1 MKNTIEKLIICIAIP
16 LAVGALAALLI
27 KDSIPL
33 YAAMPKPPLAPPG
46 WLFPIVWTILYILM
60 GISSYLIFISDSP
73 YRQNALILYGL
84 QLVLNFIWPLIFFN
98 MQNYLVALIV
108 LVLLWIA
115 VFKMI
120 QKFYTISPVAAKL
133 QIPYL
138 IWLTFAAYLNL
149 AIYLA

>member
-1 MKNTIEKLIICIAIP
+1 MKVNIKTLIICIAIP
-16 LAVGALAALLI
+16 LAVGALAAFLI

-33 YAAMPKPPLAPPG
+33 YAALPKP
-46 WLFPIVWTILYILM
+46 VWTILYILM
-60 GISSYLIFISDSP
+60 GISSYLIYTSGSP
-73 YRQNALILYGL
+73 HSQNALTTYAV
-84 QLVLNFIWPLIFFN
+84 QLVLNFIWPLVFFN
-98 MQNYLVALIV
+98 MQNYLFALII
-108 LVLLWIA
+108 LILLWIT

-120 QKFYTISPVAAKL
+120 RQFSVINPLAAKL

>member
-1 MKNTIEKLIICIAIP
+1 MKINIKTLIICIAVP
-16 LAVGALAALLI
+16 LAVGALAAFLI

-60 GISSYLIFISDSP
+60 GISSYLVYVSDSP
-73 YRQNALILYGL
+73 YRQSALTIYAI
-84 QLVLNFIWPLIFFN
+84 QLVLNFIWPLVFFN
-98 MQNYLVALIV
+98 MQNYLFALII
-108 LVLLWIA
+108 LILLWAA

-120 QKFYTISPVAAKL
+120 QKFHAVSPVAAKL